1 MRAHFL
7 VRMGALVLVPA
18 VLGADARVEREIAVP
33 VPGRVVVTLDTA
45 VYEGARADLGDL
57 RVVDGAGAEVPYLLE
72 RVEDELLLPTQH
84 PPIGNRVFRR
94 GAETQATLDFG
105 VPTLKSQLTLSLS
118 GDNFRRRVKVEGR
131 ARTDPQWATLTDSAY
146 VFAVPGPQ
154 AARYETVALPENN
167 FPLLRVTVYHGP
179 DDPERISIL
188 DASTRPAER
197 RRPREVTLVP
207 RLSRTE
213 DASAHETILTV
224 DLGARHQPVRGVRL
238 DVSDPAFFRG
248 VIVEARI
255 DPFPAGAGE
264 AALPLSWRYLGEGA
278 IYRYEE
284 GGETREGLRLDVS
297 GRERVLRL
305 RVRNRDDRPLAI
317 RGVTA
322 FVPVERLAFEARAEG
337 PYRLRYGDAR
347 LSNPTYDLART
358 AGNPAL
364 FAARALPAEL
374 RAPRTVPG
382 APPPVPPWTERN
394 PVLLWAGLLAVVAT
408 LGAVTWRALRAAD

>member
-18 VLGADARVEREIAVP
+18 VLGADASVEREIAVP

-84 PPIGNRVFRR
+84 PQIGNRVFRR

-284 GGETREGLRLDVS
+284 AGETREGLRLDVS

-322 FVPVERLAFEARAEG
+322 FVPVERLAFAARAEG

-364 FAARALPAEL
+364 FAARARSAEL
-374 RAPRTVPG
+374 RPPRTVPG